1 MAVPTFWQGL
11 QAVRCRQELRSPMR
25 TDVEKSLV
33 TLLVITGVGAFPR
46 CLGFSCMCAARI
58 PVAPAVDVVPLCL
71 WVVLR

>member
-1 MAVPTFWQGL
+1 
-11 QAVRCRQELRSPMR
+11 MR